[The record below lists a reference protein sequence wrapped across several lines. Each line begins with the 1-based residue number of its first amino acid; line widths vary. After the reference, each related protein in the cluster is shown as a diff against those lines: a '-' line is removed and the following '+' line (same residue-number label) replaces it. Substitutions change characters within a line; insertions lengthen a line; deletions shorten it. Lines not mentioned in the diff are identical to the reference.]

1 MEDKNFQMHN
11 FINNPQMMLESS
23 NRLPQENLQDLKS
36 SYVAK
41 WVWNCPSEGIAVKQ
55 PACTTETK
63 YIVKASKELEYN
75 GIVNGFWSSNSRAI
89 FTNLWNKTKQN
100 NRGKKNLSGPTRT
113 LEWLTSV
120 SDDPVVVQLLC
131 HQVQV
136 ELNLKVSCCR
146 NGCQTHK
153 NLWRWR
159 RSAAIQDWHPKLHIA
174 DKTFCK
180 LHIRN

>member
-75 GIVNGFWSSNSRAI
+75 RIVTGFWSSNSRAI
-89 FTNLWNKTKQN
+89 FTIVWNKTKQK
-100 NRGKKNLSGPTRT
+100 RKKELVRTYKNFRVTYKCIRLPSGR
-113 LEWLTSV
+113 
-120 SDDPVVVQLLC
+120 PVVVPPSSGGIEPESELL
-131 HQVQV
+131 
-136 ELNLKVSCCR
+136 
-146 NGCQTHK
+146 
-153 NLWRWR
+153 
-159 RSAAIQDWHPKLHIA
+159 
-174 DKTFCK
+174 
-180 LHIRN
+180 